1 MSILNP
7 LSNPATHAAGVLGL
21 SIVLCAGSFGL
32 GWAIKARLADA
43 QIASL
48 QAGYAQER
56 AAAARAAADA
66 AAQRLQAQAA
76 ADQAAASTVQSR
88 AAQAQITTA
97 EVKHALQN
105 LPDTGRG
112 LTGATRG
119 LLNRAIASAAGTG
132 IAMPTAQPAAARPAA
147 ATAATSSAT
156 GSADHGGAVSY
167 AISDA
172 AAPSDQPA
180 TERDTAE
187 WIAGALESY
196 ETCRARIDALRAWD
210 QTAFGA
216 TNAGASGDKHGR

>member
-1 MSILNP
+1 M
-7 LSNPATHAAGVLGL
+7 LGL

-56 AAAARAAADA
+56 AASARAAADA
-66 AAQRLQAQAA
+66 AAQRLQAQAD
-76 ADQAAASTVQSR
+76 ADQVAANAVQGR
-88 AAQAQITTA
+88 AAQAQTTTA
-97 EVKHALQN
+97 EVKHALQTI
-105 LPDTGRG
+105 PDTGRG
-112 LTGATRG
+112 LSGAARG

-132 IAMPTAQPAAARPAA
+132 IALPPAQPTAARTAA
-147 ATAATSSAT
+147 ATASAT

-167 AISDA
+167 AIADA
-172 AAPSDQPA
+172 AAPRDQPA

-196 ETCRARIDALRAWD
+196 ESCRARIDALRAWD